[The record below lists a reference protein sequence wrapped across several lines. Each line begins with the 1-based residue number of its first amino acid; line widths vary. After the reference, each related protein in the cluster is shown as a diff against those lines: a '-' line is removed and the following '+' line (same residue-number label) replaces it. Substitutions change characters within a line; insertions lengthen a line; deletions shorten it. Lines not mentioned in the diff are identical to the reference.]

1 MKKIFL
7 IASVALSLNGFAQ
20 KVNGKLNFQK
30 GQKLEMIT
38 ETKKTNAMELMG
50 QSMETTVNSTVAEVF
65 DIEDSNTESA
75 TIEHKIKR
83 IVFTAEGMGNSQ
95 SFDSEKEEDRNG
107 EMGKIMEK
115 SLKNK
120 YKMTVDAYGKITS
133 IKADDDNPNGTKNK
147 EEDAMADLASAQL
160 GLSLGLPKSGDASI
174 FKILPDKEVTQ
185 GDTWTDSSSA
195 NGQKITTTY
204 KVNSITATDIILD
217 YTSDI
222 SINTT
227 QQIMGTDA
235 SIKADDKATGQ
246 ITIDKVTGLL
256 KQKTAI
262 IDSKATMEAQ
272 GMSIPSTG
280 KTTVIVTLKAS

>member
-1 MKKIFL
+1 MKKILL
-7 IASVALSLNGFAQ
+7 IASISLSLNGFAQ

-30 GQKLEMIT
+30 GQKLEMVT

-50 QSMETTVNSTVAEVF
+50 QTMETTVNSTVTEVF
-65 DIEDSNTESA
+65 DIEDVNDGNA

-83 IVFTAEGMGNSQ
+83 MVFKAEGMGNTQ
-95 SFDSEKEEDRNG
+95 SFDSENEEDRKG
-107 EMGKIMEK
+107 EMGKLMEK

-120 YKMTVDAYGKITS
+120 YKMTVDASGKIVSVT
-133 IKADDDNPNGTKNK
+133 ADDDNPNSDKK
-147 EEDAMADLASAQL
+147 SEADAMADLASAQL
-160 GLSLGLPKSGDASI
+160 GLSLALPKPGDASI
-174 FKILPDKEVTQ
+174 FKILPRAAVGQ
-185 GDTWTDSSSA
+185 GDTWTDSTSA
-195 NGQKITTTY
+195 NDQKITTVY

-217 YTSDI
+217 YTSDV

-235 SIKADDKATGQ
+235 SIKADDKVTGQ
-246 ITIDKVTGLL
+246 ITLDKATGLL
-256 KQKTAI
+256 KQKTAS

-280 KTTVIVTLKAS
+280 KTTVTVTLKIS